1 MSSSPLKFIDLFSGI
16 GGFHQA
22 LRRVVPSAECV
33 HASDIDSAAQ
43 AAYQANYEVHPA
55 GDIRTLDEDSLPPFS
70 LLCGGFPCQ
79 AFSAAG
85 KKQAFADPRGTLFFE
100 ILRLVDLRTPDTLLL
115 ENVANLLTIEKG
127 AVFARMQTELT
138 SRGYHVSYA
147 ILSPHHFG
155 VPQSR
160 ERVYIVA
167 SKTVE
172 FSFDELRSHTTS
184 CSLRSI
190 LDPTA
195 SGYLDPSTYVLLPES
210 QVKTQRKSG
219 LRFCGYLKG
228 TIRKTGVRENTEHLS
243 RTHKQTMRIHSADGT
258 QPTLAASETSG
269 RYHIYDGVGVR
280 RLTLAECYRLMDFP
294 SDFKLHSV
302 KGTAY
307 KQIGN
312 SVCVRVV
319 EAVLREMVR
328 QKVL

>member
-1 MSSSPLKFIDLFSGI
+1 MEVPSLRFIDLFAGI

-22 LRRVVPSAECV
+22 LRRVIPSAECV
-33 HASDIDSAAQ
+33 LASDIDVAAQ
-43 AAYQANYEVHPA
+43 AAYEANYDLHPV
-55 GDIRTLDEDSLPPFS
+55 GDIRTLEEDSLPTFS
-70 LLCGGFPCQ
+70 LICGGFPCQ

-100 ILRLVDLRTPDTLLL
+100 ILRLIDLRSPETLLL

-127 AVFARMQTELT
+127 AIFALMRKELT
-138 SRGYHVSYA
+138 SRGYHVSHA
-147 ILSPHHFG
+147 ILSPHRFG
-155 VPQSR
+155 VPQNR

-172 FSFDELRSHTTS
+172 FSFEALLAQTS
-184 CSLRSI
+184 TCSLRSI
-190 LDPTA
+190 LDLEA
-195 SGYLDPSTYVLLPES
+195 SEYLDPSTYVLLPAA

-228 TIRKTGVRENTEHLS
+228 SIRKTGVRENTEHLS
-243 RTHKQTMRIHSADGT
+243 RVHKQTMRIHSVDGT

-319 EAVLREMVR
+319 EAVLREMKR
-328 QKVL
+328 QGVL

>member
-1 MSSSPLKFIDLFSGI
+1 MATLRFLDLFAGI

-22 LRRVVPSAECV
+22 IRRVFSSAECV
-33 HASDIDSAAQ
+33 TASDIDSAARTS
-43 AAYQANYEVHPA
+43 YVTNYAVEPV
-55 GDIRTLDEDSLPPFS
+55 GDIRTIEDVPSFS

-100 ILRLVDLRTPDTLLL
+100 ILRLIDLHSPSTLLL
-115 ENVANLLTIEKG
+115 ENVANLLSIEKG
-127 AVFARMQTELT
+127 AVFALMREELLQ
-138 SRGYHVSYA
+138 RGYHVSYA
-147 ILSPHHFG
+147 VLSPNQFG
-155 VPQSR
+155 VPQNR
-160 ERVYIVA
+160 ERIYIVA
-167 SKTVE
+167 SKTIQ
-172 FSFDELRSHTTS
+172 FSFESLIARKST

-190 LDPTA
+190 LDPEA
-195 SGYLDPSTYVLLPES
+195 SDYLDPSSYVLLPETL
-210 QVKTQRKSG
+210 VKTQRKSG

-243 RTHKQTMRIHSADGT
+243 RTHKQTMRIHSVDGT

-280 RLTLAECYRLMDFP
+280 RLTLPECYRLMDFP
-294 SDFKLHSV
+294 SDFKMHPV

-312 SVCVRVV
+312 SVCVKVV
-319 EAVLREMVR
+319 EEVLREMKR
-328 QKVL
+328 QGVL